1 MGHLAWGSDGGGS
14 IRIPAACCG
23 AVGLKASIGRIPGLG
38 EFDAYETV
46 VTCGPITR
54 TVADTALLLD
64 VTAGPDIRDP
74 VALPATDIF
83 YEDVVRDASIRG
95 LRVAY
100 SPDLGQGI
108 VARDVLGAIDEA
120 LDVLRELG
128 ADVTE
133 VEIELPDT
141 LEYFRDW
148 WSPSF
153 ALAFERELAAG
164 ALPESRSP
172 RSRVSSPSW
181 VAA

>member
-1 MGHLAWGSDGGGS
+1 M
-14 IRIPAACCG
+14 
-23 AVGLKASIGRIPGLG
+23 
-38 EFDAYETV
+38 
-46 VTCGPITR
+46 
-54 TVADTALLLD
+54 ADTALLLD

-100 SPDLGQGI
+100 SPDLGQGM

-141 LEYFRDW
+141 LEYFGTGGRR
-148 WSPSF
+148 P
-153 ALAFERELAAG
+153 
-164 ALPESRSP
+164 SRSP
-172 RSRVSSPSW
+172 SSASWRRARCPSFGPRDH
-181 VAA
+181 A